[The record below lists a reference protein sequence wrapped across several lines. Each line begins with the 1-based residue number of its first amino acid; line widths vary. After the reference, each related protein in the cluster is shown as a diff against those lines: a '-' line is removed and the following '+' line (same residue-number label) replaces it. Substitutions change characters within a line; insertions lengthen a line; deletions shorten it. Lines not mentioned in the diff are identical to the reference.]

1 MYGSDLQGFVAAS
14 IAGDGRSV
22 LSDGRCT
29 TDGCGTR
36 LDALGHTCASGR
48 IVGGSWSVRRA
59 EGGDGRAVLPSGQ
72 SASNGCCARRGD
84 VRDDWNGLDC
94 GAIFP
99 AFADADGNATT
110 KAGTG
115 AADVAVDALPSLFTT
130 SSSSLDCHKYLSNF
144 AEYATAVLLRLK
156 TIACYTTVDDCA
168 RGRRTIAK
176 IRDRLPNDYRWK
188 ELHTAY
194 NEKRFEPK

>member
-84 VRDDWNGLDC
+84 VRD
-94 GAIFP
+94 
-99 AFADADGNATT
+99 ADGNATT

-115 AADVAVDALPSLFTT
+115 AADVAVDALPSLFTK